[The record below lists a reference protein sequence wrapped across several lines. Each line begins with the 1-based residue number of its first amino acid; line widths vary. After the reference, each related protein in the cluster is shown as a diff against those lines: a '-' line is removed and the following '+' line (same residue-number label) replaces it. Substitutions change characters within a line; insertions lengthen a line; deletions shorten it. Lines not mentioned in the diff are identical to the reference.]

1 MTKIHFLKDF
11 DYAQDAYHTIAYKAG
26 DECYVDDECA
36 AIAIARGVAV
46 DSDIA
51 EDDLFQGRS
60 EDEDENEDA

>member
-11 DYAQDAYHTIAYKAG
+11 DYRQDDYLTIAYVAG
-26 DECYVDDECA
+26 TECYVDDECA